1 MAILDVLKSLKSDK
15 KAVTAVTVLGAVGLL
30 LIMLSSLLPGEK
42 KEEEK
47 RSSEN
52 QNISAASAD
61 YCTETEKKLA
71 DFLEDIDGVGKVRV
85 YLTVGGEE
93 QYVYATEGKTS
104 IAENKTEEERKY
116 VMIGGGSEKS
126 ALIETVKAPE
136 ISGAVIACTGADSPV
151 VREMVYE
158 AASTAL
164 DLTTGQIYVTKLR

>member
-47 RSSEN
+47 SSEK
-52 QNISAASAD
+52 QSISVSSAD